1 VRGLLRRRRRIAV
14 PGRLIS
20 IATVLAVLAVAAP
33 AHAGPRDEVAH
44 AARITSPLG
53 RTGLDGRI
61 RIVARVTAP
70 EKASVPTVRFYVNGE
85 LLATDSDGAP
95 YVAEWEDLNPFEAC
109 ALSVEADFGDTLVV
123 RDEVKLEP
131 LELIETAQVMSVG
144 LEATIVDARGRYITA
159 LEAADFELREDG
171 RPQTIDTV
179 SSEPVPATFTLLIDT
194 SQSMS
199 RSMGMVRKAAA
210 RLSDHLRD
218 IDSIVVAPFKT
229 GIVSITGPT
238 RDHVT
243 VADAVTAIQPKGG
256 TAILDSLISVVEQVS
271 LTDRRVI
278 VLVTDGYD
286 EASESSIDAALP
298 VLKRTQ
304 ATVYVIAVGGVAG
317 VSLHGEALL
326 RRLAEETGGRAFFP
340 WNSAE
345 LTAAHLAIAED
356 ARSRYRLA
364 YTPTNQRWDGTWRKI
379 ELAVKDPTHRVRARP
394 GYTAPAPPPVRASI
408 EFTAVNSAQQLATL
422 TRDDLKVLED
432 GVAQQVDVF
441 QEATAPVSIM
451 LALDGSGSM
460 KRAAPVVQQA
470 VLAFVGALRSDD
482 PLGLLVFADAPVV
495 AHGFSLDRSQSART
509 IGDYTTKGGT
519 ALYDGLYDGLGQL
532 ATREGR
538 RVLVVMSDGRDEN
551 AQSTG
556 PGSTRTWDDVLKQA
570 RDIDATVYVVGLG
583 SKVDRAR
590 LEQIAAVTG
599 GEAYFTGNAS
609 ELEQHYRRILEELRR
624 RYLVAYTSTNA
635 ARDGKWRKVE
645 IAASATKVRSRGGYY
660 APPQ

>member
-1 VRGLLRRRRRIAV
+1 M
-14 PGRLIS
+14 
-20 IATVLAVLAVAAP
+20 LAVAAVATP
-33 AHAGPRDEVAH
+33 AHAGPGSDVAPDV
-44 AARITSPLG
+44 RITSPLG

-61 RIVARVTAP
+61 RIVARVQTP
-70 EKASVPTVRFYVNGE
+70 EKVPAPTVRFYVNGE

-109 ALSVEADFGDTLVV
+109 TLSVEADFGDASVFRDAVTLQ
-123 RDEVKLEP
+123 P

-144 LEATIVDARGRYITA
+144 LEATVVDARGRYVGGLDA
-159 LEAADFELREDG
+159 GSFELREDG
-171 RPQTIDTV
+171 RLQTIDTV
-179 SSEPVPATFTLLIDT
+179 SSEPVPATFTLLVDT

-199 RSMGMVRKAAA
+199 RSMKMVRDAAA
-210 RLSDHLRD
+210 RLSDHLRE
-218 IDSIVVAPFKT
+218 IDSIVVAPFKA

-243 VADAVTAIQPKGG
+243 VADAVAAIQPHGP
-256 TAILDSLISVVEQVS
+256 TAILDSLFRVIEQVS
-271 LTDRRVI
+271 VTDRRVI

-286 EASESSIDAALP
+286 EASESSIDTVLP
-298 VLKRTQ
+298 LLKRTQ
-304 ATVYVIAVGGVAG
+304 STVYVIAVGGVAG

-326 RRLAEETGGRAFFP
+326 RRLADETGGRAFFP
-340 WNSAE
+340 WNASQ

-356 ARSRYRLA
+356 ARNRYRLA

-379 ELAVKDPTHRVRARP
+379 EVAVGDPTYRVRARP
-394 GYTAPAPPPVRASI
+394 GYTAPQPPPVRASI
-408 EFTAVNSAQQLATL
+408 EFTAVNSAQQLASL
-422 TRDDLKVLED
+422 TRDDLEVVED

-441 QEATAPVSIM
+441 HEATAPVSIM

-460 KRAAPVVQQA
+460 KRAAPAVQQA
-470 VLAFVGALRSDD
+470 VLAFVGALRPDD
-482 PLGLLVFADAPVV
+482 PLGMLMFADTPVV
-495 AHGFSLDRSQSART
+495 AHGFSLDRTQSAKT
-509 IGDYTTKGGT
+509 IAGYTTSGGT
-519 ALYDGLYDGLGQL
+519 SLYDSLHEGLAQL

-556 PGSTRTWDDVLKQA
+556 PGSTHTWDEVLKQA
-570 RDIDATVYVVGLG
+570 REIDATVYVVGLG

-590 LEQIAAVTG
+590 LEQIATVTG
-599 GEAYFTGNAS
+599 GEAYFTGDAS

-624 RYLVAYTSTNA
+624 RYLVAYTSTNP

-645 IAASATKVRSRGGYY
+645 IRAPATKVRSRGGYF

>member
-1 VRGLLRRRRRIAV
+1 MAMF
-14 PGRLIS
+14 
-20 IATVLAVLAVAAP
+20 AAP
-33 AHAGPRDEVAH
+33 ANVAAGDAVVPTV
-44 AARITSPLG
+44 RITSPLG

-61 RIVARVTAP
+61 RIVVRVTAP
-70 EKASVPTVRFYVNGE
+70 EKAPVPTVRFYVNGE
-85 LLATDSDGAP
+85 LLSTDSDGAP

-109 ALSVEADFGDTLVV
+109 ALSVEADFGTTSVI
-123 RDEVKLEP
+123 RDEIKLEP
-131 LELIETAQVMSVG
+131 LDIIETTQVMSVG
-144 LEATIVDARGRYITA
+144 LEATVVDARGRYVA
-159 LEAADFELREDG
+159 GLAAGSFELREDG
-171 RPQTIDTV
+171 RVQTIDTV
-179 SSEPVPATFTLLIDT
+179 SSEPVPATFTLLVDT

-199 RSMGMVRKAAA
+199 RSMKMVRDAAA

-218 IDSIVVAPFKT
+218 IDSIVVAPFKA

-238 RDHVT
+238 RDHGT
-243 VADAVTAIQPKGG
+243 VADAVAAIRPKGG
-256 TAILDSLISVVEQVS
+256 TAILDSLIRVVEQVS
-271 LTDRRVI
+271 STDRRVI
-278 VLVTDGYD
+278 VLITDGYD
-286 EASESSIDAALP
+286 EASESSIDAVLP
-298 VLKRTQ
+298 LLKRTQ
-304 ATVYVIAVGGVAG
+304 ATVYVIAVSGVAG
-317 VSLHGEALL
+317 VSLHGESLL

-340 WNSAE
+340 WNASQ
-345 LTAAHLAIAED
+345 LTAAHQAIAED

-379 ELAVKDPTHRVRARP
+379 DVTVSDPTYRVRARP
-394 GYTAPAPPPVRASI
+394 GYTAPEPPPVRASI
-408 EFTAVNSAQQLATL
+408 EFTAVNSAQQLVSL
-422 TRDDLKVLED
+422 TRDDLEVLED

-460 KRAAPVVQQA
+460 KRAAPAVQQA

-482 PLGLLVFADAPVV
+482 PLGMLMFADTPVV
-495 AHGFSLDRSQSART
+495 AHGFSLDRSQSAKT
-509 IGDYTTKGGT
+509 IGNYTTTGGT
-519 ALYDGLYDGLGQL
+519 SLYDGLHEGLAQL

-556 PGSTRTWDDVLKQA
+556 PGSTHSWDDVLKQA
-570 RDIDATVYVVGLG
+570 REIDATVYVVGLG

-645 IAASATKVRSRGGYY
+645 IRASATKVRSRGGYY

>member
-1 VRGLLRRRRRIAV
+1 MAMF
-14 PGRLIS
+14 
-20 IATVLAVLAVAAP
+20 AAP
-33 AHAGPRDEVAH
+33 ANVAAGDAVVPTV
-44 AARITSPLG
+44 RITSPLG

-61 RIVARVTAP
+61 RIVVRVTAP
-70 EKASVPTVRFYVNGE
+70 EKAPVPTVRFYVNGE
-85 LLATDSDGAP
+85 LLSTDSDGAP

-109 ALSVEADFGDTLVV
+109 ALSVEADFGTTSVI
-123 RDEVKLEP
+123 RDEIKLEP
-131 LELIETAQVMSVG
+131 LDIIETTQVMSVG
-144 LEATIVDARGRYITA
+144 LEATVVDARGRYVA
-159 LEAADFELREDG
+159 GLAAGSFELREDG
-171 RPQTIDTV
+171 RVQTIDTV
-179 SSEPVPATFTLLIDT
+179 SSEPVPATFTLLVDT

-199 RSMGMVRKAAA
+199 RSMKMVRDAAA

-218 IDSIVVAPFKT
+218 IDSIVVAPFKA

-238 RDHVT
+238 RDHGT
-243 VADAVTAIQPKGG
+243 VADAVAAIRPKGG
-256 TAILDSLISVVEQVS
+256 TAILDSLIRVVKQVS
-271 LTDRRVI
+271 STDRRVI
-278 VLVTDGYD
+278 VLITDGYD
-286 EASESSIDAALP
+286 EASESSIDAVLP
-298 VLKRTQ
+298 LLKRTQ
-304 ATVYVIAVGGVAG
+304 ATVYVIAVSGVAG
-317 VSLHGEALL
+317 VSLHGESLL

-340 WNSAE
+340 WNASQ

-379 ELAVKDPTHRVRARP
+379 DVTVSDPTYRVRARP
-394 GYTAPAPPPVRASI
+394 GYTAPEPPPVRASI
-408 EFTAVNSAQQLATL
+408 EFTAVNSAQQLVSL
-422 TRDDLKVLED
+422 TRDDLEVLED

-460 KRAAPVVQQA
+460 KRAAPAVQQA

-482 PLGLLVFADAPVV
+482 PLGMLMFADTPVV
-495 AHGFSLDRSQSART
+495 AHGFSLDRSQSAKT
-509 IGDYTTKGGT
+509 IGNYTTTGGT
-519 ALYDGLYDGLGQL
+519 SLYDGLHEGLAQL

-556 PGSTRTWDDVLKQA
+556 PGSTHSWDDVLKQA
-570 RDIDATVYVVGLG
+570 REIDATVYVVGLG

-645 IAASATKVRSRGGYY
+645 IRASATKVRSRGGYY

>member
-1 VRGLLRRRRRIAV
+1 MAMF
-14 PGRLIS
+14 
-20 IATVLAVLAVAAP
+20 AAP
-33 AHAGPRDEVAH
+33 ANVAAGDAVVPTV
-44 AARITSPLG
+44 RITSPLG

-61 RIVARVTAP
+61 RIVVRVTAP
-70 EKASVPTVRFYVNGE
+70 EKAPVPTVRFYVNGE
-85 LLATDSDGAP
+85 LLSTDSDGAP

-109 ALSVEADFGDTLVV
+109 ALSVEADFGTTSVI
-123 RDEVKLEP
+123 RDEIKLEP
-131 LELIETAQVMSVG
+131 LDIIETTQVMSVG
-144 LEATIVDARGRYITA
+144 LEATVVDARGRYVA
-159 LEAADFELREDG
+159 GLAAGSFELREDG
-171 RPQTIDTV
+171 RVQTIDTV
-179 SSEPVPATFTLLIDT
+179 SSEPVPATFTLLVDT

-199 RSMGMVRKAAA
+199 RSMKMVRDAAA

-218 IDSIVVAPFKT
+218 IDSIVVAPFKA

-238 RDHVT
+238 RDHGT
-243 VADAVTAIQPKGG
+243 VADAVAAIRPKGG
-256 TAILDSLISVVEQVS
+256 TAILDSLIRVVEQVS
-271 LTDRRVI
+271 STDRRVI
-278 VLVTDGYD
+278 VLITDGYD
-286 EASESSIDAALP
+286 EASESSIDAVLP
-298 VLKRTQ
+298 LLKRTQ
-304 ATVYVIAVGGVAG
+304 ATVYVIAVSGVAG
-317 VSLHGEALL
+317 VSLHGESLL

-340 WNSAE
+340 WNASQ

-379 ELAVKDPTHRVRARP
+379 DVTVSDPTYRVRARP
-394 GYTAPAPPPVRASI
+394 GYTAPEPPPVRASI
-408 EFTAVNSAQQLATL
+408 EFTAVNSAQQLVSL
-422 TRDDLKVLED
+422 TRDDLEVLED

-460 KRAAPVVQQA
+460 KRAAPAVQQA

-482 PLGLLVFADAPVV
+482 PLGMLMFADTPVV
-495 AHGFSLDRSQSART
+495 AHGFSLDRSQSAKT
-509 IGDYTTKGGT
+509 IGNYTTTGGT
-519 ALYDGLYDGLGQL
+519 SLYDGLHEGLAQL

-556 PGSTRTWDDVLKQA
+556 PGSTHSWDDVLKQA
-570 RDIDATVYVVGLG
+570 REIDATVYVVGLG

-645 IAASATKVRSRGGYY
+645 IRASATKVRSRGGYY

>member
-1 VRGLLRRRRRIAV
+1 
-14 PGRLIS
+14 
-20 IATVLAVLAVAAP
+20 VLAVTAVATAV
-33 AHAGPRDEVAH
+33 HAGPGTDVAP
-44 AARITSPLG
+44 AVRITSPLG

-61 RIVARVTAP
+61 RIVARVQTP
-70 EKASVPTVRFYVNGE
+70 EKAPVPTVRFYVNGE
-85 LLATDSDGAP
+85 LLATDNDGAP

-109 ALSVEADFGDTLVV
+109 ELSVEADFGDASVLRDSV
-123 RDEVKLEP
+123 RLQP

-144 LEATIVDARGRYITA
+144 LEATVVDGRGRYVGGLDA
-159 LEAADFELREDG
+159 GRFELREDG
-171 RPQTIDTV
+171 RLQTIDTV
-179 SSEPVPATFTLLIDT
+179 SSEPVPATFTLLVDT

-199 RSMGMVRKAAA
+199 RSMKMVRDAAA
-210 RLSDHLRD
+210 RLSDHLRE
-218 IDSIVVAPFKT
+218 IDSVVVAPFKA

-243 VADAVTAIQPKGG
+243 VADAVAAIQPHGR
-256 TAILDSLISVVEQVS
+256 TAILDSLFRVIEQVS
-271 LTDRRVI
+271 VTDRRVI

-286 EASESSIDAALP
+286 EASESSIDTVLP
-298 VLKRTQ
+298 LLKRTQ
-304 ATVYVIAVGGVAG
+304 STVYVIAVGGVAG

-326 RRLAEETGGRAFFP
+326 RRLADETGGRAFFP
-340 WNSAE
+340 WNASQ

-356 ARSRYRLA
+356 ARNRYRLA

-379 ELAVKDPTHRVRARP
+379 EVAVSDPTYRVRARP
-394 GYTAPAPPPVRASI
+394 GYTAPQPPPVRASI
-408 EFTAVNSAQQLATL
+408 EFTAVNSAQQLASL
-422 TRDDLKVLED
+422 TRDDLEVLED

-441 QEATAPVSIM
+441 HEATAPVSIM

-460 KRAAPVVQQA
+460 NRAAPAVQQA
-470 VLAFVGALRSDD
+470 VLAFVGALRPDD
-482 PLGLLVFADAPVV
+482 PLGMLMFADTPVV
-495 AHGFSLDRSQSART
+495 AHGFSLDRSQSAKT
-509 IGDYTTKGGT
+509 IAGYTTRGGT
-519 ALYDGLYDGLGQL
+519 SLYDGLHEGLAQL

-556 PGSTRTWDDVLKQA
+556 PGSTRTWDEVLKQA
-570 RDIDATVYVVGLG
+570 REIDATVYVVGLG

-590 LEQIAAVTG
+590 LEQIAAFTG

-624 RYLVAYTSTNA
+624 RYLVAYTSTNP

-645 IAASATKVRSRGGYY
+645 IRAPATKVRSRGGYY

>member
-1 VRGLLRRRRRIAV
+1 MAMF
-14 PGRLIS
+14 
-20 IATVLAVLAVAAP
+20 AAP
-33 AHAGPRDEVAH
+33 ANVAAGDAVVPTV
-44 AARITSPLG
+44 RITSPLG

-61 RIVARVTAP
+61 RIVVRVTAP
-70 EKASVPTVRFYVNGE
+70 EKAPVPTVRFYVNGE
-85 LLATDSDGAP
+85 LLSTDSDGAP

-109 ALSVEADFGDTLVV
+109 ALSVEADFGTTSVI
-123 RDEVKLEP
+123 RDEIKLEP
-131 LELIETAQVMSVG
+131 LDIIETTQVMSVG
-144 LEATIVDARGRYITA
+144 LEATVVDARGRYVA
-159 LEAADFELREDG
+159 GLAAGSFELREDG
-171 RPQTIDTV
+171 RVQTIDTV
-179 SSEPVPATFTLLIDT
+179 SSEPVPATFTLLVDT

-199 RSMGMVRKAAA
+199 RSMKMVRDAAA

-218 IDSIVVAPFKT
+218 IDSIVVAPFKA

-238 RDHVT
+238 RDHGT
-243 VADAVTAIQPKGG
+243 VADAVAAIRPKGG
-256 TAILDSLISVVEQVS
+256 TAILDSLIRVVEQVS
-271 LTDRRVI
+271 STDRRVI
-278 VLVTDGYD
+278 VLITDGYD
-286 EASESSIDAALP
+286 EASESSIDAVLP
-298 VLKRTQ
+298 LLKRTQ
-304 ATVYVIAVGGVAG
+304 ATVYVIAVSGVAG
-317 VSLHGEALL
+317 VSLHGESLL

-340 WNSAE
+340 WNASQ

-379 ELAVKDPTHRVRARP
+379 DVTVSDPTYRVRARP
-394 GYTAPAPPPVRASI
+394 GYTAPEPPPVRASI
-408 EFTAVNSAQQLATL
+408 EFTAVNSAQQLVSL
-422 TRDDLKVLED
+422 TRDDLEVLED

-460 KRAAPVVQQA
+460 KRAAPAVQQA

-482 PLGLLVFADAPVV
+482 PLGMLMFADTPVV
-495 AHGFSLDRSQSART
+495 AHGFSLDRSQSAKT
-509 IGDYTTKGGT
+509 IGNYTTTGGT
-519 ALYDGLYDGLGQL
+519 SLYDGLHEGLAQL

-556 PGSTRTWDDVLKQA
+556 PGSTHTWDDVLKQA
-570 RDIDATVYVVGLG
+570 REIDATVYVVGLG

-645 IAASATKVRSRGGYY
+645 IRASATKVRSRGGYY

>member
-1 VRGLLRRRRRIAV
+1 VRRLLRRRRRIAV
-14 PGRLIS
+14 TGRLIA
-20 IATVLAVLAVAAP
+20 IAAFLAIAIVGAAANAVASDAIIP
-33 AHAGPRDEVAH
+33 AV
-44 AARITSPLG
+44 RITSPMG

-70 EKASVPTVRFYVNGE
+70 EKAPAPTVRFYVNGE

-109 ALSVEADFGDTLVV
+109 ALSVEADFGDAAVT
-123 RDEVKLEP
+123 RDEIKLEP
-131 LELIETAQVMSVG
+131 LEIIETTQVMSVG
-144 LEATIVDARGRYITA
+144 LEATVVDARGRYIA
-159 LEAADFELREDG
+159 SLASGDFELREDG
-171 RPQTIDTV
+171 RVQTIDTV

-199 RSMGMVRKAAA
+199 RSMKMVRDAAA
-210 RLSDHLRD
+210 RLSDHLRE

-238 RDHVT
+238 RDHGT
-243 VADAVTAIQPKGG
+243 VADAVAAIRPKGG
-256 TAILDSLISVVEQVS
+256 TAILDSLIRVVEQVS
-271 LTDRRVI
+271 ITDRRVV

-286 EASESSIDAALP
+286 EASESSIDAVLP

-304 ATVYVIAVGGVAG
+304 VTVYVIAVGGVAG

-340 WNSAE
+340 WNGAE

-379 ELAVKDPTHRVRARP
+379 ELAVSDPSYRVRARP
-394 GYTAPAPPPVRASI
+394 GYTAPTPPPVRASI
-408 EFTAVNSAQQLATL
+408 EFTAVNSEQQLATL
-422 TRDDLKVLED
+422 TRDDLEVLED
-432 GVAQQVDVF
+432 GVPQNVDVF

-460 KRAAPVVQQA
+460 KRAAPAVQEA
-470 VLAFVGALRSDD
+470 VLAFVGALRADD
-482 PLGLLVFADAPVV
+482 PLGMLVFADTPVV

-509 IGDYTTKGGT
+509 IVDYTTKGGT
-519 ALYDGLYDGLGQL
+519 ALYDGLYDGLAQL

-551 AQSTG
+551 AKSTG
-556 PGSTRTWDDVLKQA
+556 PGSTHSWDEVLKQA

-645 IAASATKVRSRGGYY
+645 IRASATKVRSRGGYY